1 MNRLLKIALGLAI
14 IGIGCTAAWYF
25 VTHKPSVSRQKT
37 RPKATP
43 VEIVTVSPTKIT
55 ASIEAMGTVVPS
67 REVILRA
74 EVSGQVV
81 KIADQFTPGGRLI
94 KGQTAVG
101 IDPRDYQIQISKAKS
116 ALARARADLQ
126 LEQGKQDVARQEL
139 AMFQKGEELKIN
151 ETELALRHPQLK
163 QAQADVQ
170 SAEADLRQAKLD
182 LERTSVT
189 VPFNA
194 LVTARN
200 VNLGSQ
206 VSGQDNLATL
216 AGTDNYWVRASIQI
230 NRLQFLDLSSPKG
243 HPVRIFSQSGSG
255 EWTGRTLRLTGEV
268 DEKTRMA
275 TLLISVPDPLN
286 QQDGE
291 QTLMINDYVRVRIQ
305 GKTMDHIFSL
315 PREALREG
323 HTVWVMENNSL
334 DIRSVDVAWQDQTH
348 VYIRQGLGS
357 KDKVVRSSLATPV
370 QGMRLRAAEDGGD
383 E

>member
-25 VTHKPSVSRQKT
+25 VTHKPSVSRQKPK
-37 RPKATP
+37 PKATP
-43 VEIVTVSPTKIT
+43 AEIIAVSPTKIR

-67 REVILRA
+67 REVTLRA
-74 EVSGQVV
+74 EVSGQIVE
-81 KIADQFTPGGRLI
+81 IADQFTPGGRLT

-101 IDPRDYQIQISKAKS
+101 IDPRDYQIQVSKATS

-139 AMFQKGEELKIN
+139 AMFRKGGELKIN
-151 ETELALRHPQLK
+151 ETELALRRPQLK

-170 SAEADLRQAKLD
+170 SAEADLCQAKLD
-182 LERTSVT
+182 LQRTSVN

-216 AGTDNYWVRASIQI
+216 VGTETYWVRASIQI
-230 NRLQFLDLSSPKG
+230 NRLQLLDLSSPKG
-243 HPVRIFSQSGSG
+243 QPVRIFSQSGSG

-275 TLLISVPDPLN
+275 TLLISVANPLD
-286 QQDGE
+286 QQDGQ
-291 QTLMINDYVRVRIQ
+291 QTLMINDYVRVSIQ
-305 GKTMDHIFSL
+305 GKTMDNIFSL
-315 PREALREG
+315 PRETLREG
-323 HTVWVMENNSL
+323 HTVWVMRNNSL
-334 DIRSVDVAWQDQTH
+334 DIRSVEVAWQDQNH
-348 VYIRQGLGS
+348 VYIRQGLAS
-357 KDKVVRSSLATPV
+357 KDKVIRSSLATPV
-370 QGMRLRAAEDGGD
+370 QGMSLRAAEDAGD

>member
-25 VTHKPSVSRQKT
+25 VTHKPYVSRQKPT
-37 RPKATP
+37 LKANPVDIIAASPSTVKAT
-43 VEIVTVSPTKIT
+43 
-55 ASIEAMGTVVPS
+55 IEAMGTVVPS
-67 REVILRA
+67 REITLRS

-81 KIADQFTPGGRLI
+81 EIEDQFTPGGRLAT
-94 KGQTAVG
+94 GQTAVR
-101 IDPRDYQIQISKAKS
+101 IDPRDHQIQVSKAKS
-116 ALARARADLQ
+116 TLSRARADLQ

-139 AMFQKGEELKIN
+139 AMFQEGGELEIT
-151 ETELALRHPQLK
+151 ETELALRRPQLE

-170 SAEADLRQAKLD
+170 SAEADLRQAELD
-182 LERTSVT
+182 LQRTTVT

-216 AGTDNYWVRASIQI
+216 AGTDVYWVQASIQMK
-230 NRLQFLDLSSPKG
+230 RLQLLDLSTPNG
-243 HPVRIFSQSGSG
+243 HPVRIFSQSGKG

-286 QQDGE
+286 QQGDG
-291 QTLMINDYVRVRIQ
+291 QPLMINDYVRVHIQ
-305 GKTMDHIFSL
+305 GKTMANIFSL
-315 PREALREG
+315 PTETMREG
-323 HTVWVMENNSL
+323 HTLWVMENNSL
-334 DIRSVDVAWQDQTH
+334 DIRSVEVAWQDREH
-348 VYIRQGLGS
+348 VYISQGLAPG
-357 KDKVVRSSLATPV
+357 DLVVRSSLATPV